1 MIQTKNKKA
10 VPFMAVALCVVI
22 LISSI
27 SMGALASTARRA
39 PAGSPY
45 QTQIDNLNARM
56 AELETEERALQT
68 HIANARG
75 EIQQETVRR
84 DSIDQQ
90 IRITRDQITLISQRI
105 DVQEQYIEAQ
115 IAEIAEKQAEI
126 DANHALFLART
137 RAQFVQN
144 DTSTL
149 GLVLGVDSFV
159 SFLTTT
165 DTMVRIA
172 DHDQRLT
179 QTLTAQ
185 RRDMEEAQAK
195 LEEHL
200 EELEADRNLEEEK
213 RRAYNVQRE
222 AANLRIQDLDRRER
236 EFTANLEASRAM
248 RAQMR
253 RELDEIFAR
262 IEWSQNPYVGGEMA
276 WPVPGHYRITSE
288 FGSRFGGADFHT
300 GIDIAGSGGSI
311 HGATVVAAN
320 SGTVRFTNW
329 SHTPGR
335 GYGIYLIIDHGGGV
349 STLYA
354 HLSNISVN
362 VGDVVVRG
370 DPIGNVGSTGWSTGP
385 HLHFEVRHSGRAV
398 NPRPYII
405 GGRR

>member
-1 MIQTKNKKA
+1 LIQTKNKKA

>member
-1 MIQTKNKKA
+1 
-10 VPFMAVALCVVI
+10 
-22 LISSI
+22 
-27 SMGALASTARRA
+27 MGALANTPRRA
-39 PAGSPY
+39 PADSPY
-45 QTQIDNLNARM
+45 QSQIDNLNERM
-56 AELETEERALQT
+56 AALEAEERALQT
-68 HIANARG
+68 HISNARG
-75 EIQQETVRR
+75 EIQQETRRR

-90 IRITRDQITLISQRI
+90 IRIIRDQINLISQRI
-105 DVQEQYIEAQ
+105 GVQEQYIEAQ
-115 IAEIAEKQAEI
+115 IEAIAEKQAKI
-126 DANHALFLART
+126 DANEALFRART

-144 DTSTL
+144 DASTL
-149 GLVLGVDSFV
+149 GLVLGADSFV

-165 DTMVRIA
+165 DTMMRIA
-172 DHDQRLT
+172 DHDNRLT
-179 QTLTAQ
+179 QALTAQ
-185 RRDMEEAQAK
+185 RRDMEEAKAR

-200 EELEADRNLEEEK
+200 EELETDRILEEEK
-213 RRAYNVQRE
+213 RRTYNVQRD

-248 RAQMR
+248 RAQMQ
-253 RELDEIFAR
+253 REIDDIFRR

-300 GIDIAGSGGSI
+300 GIDIAGASI

-354 HLSNISVN
+354 HLSNISVS

-385 HLHFEVRHSGRAV
+385 HLHFEVRHNGRPV